1 MQWEAVVPFLIP
13 KNKNKKDKKTT
24 KTVVFVIL
32 MVSAPQFEPSL
43 TVWFVP
49 QCRLWYPLTF
59 EALLMM
65 TSWSRWASCW
75 MVVLDVGESSHLSS
89 NQGPSVF
96 LVLGSVSPGP
106 WSQRSCRLVTHLDR
120 FHGKAPVREAP
131 NLEKKI
137 KLLLSK
143 FVVYSYGLRVYM
155 FIR

>member
-1 MQWEAVVPFLIP
+1 M
-13 KNKNKKDKKTT
+13 
-24 KTVVFVIL
+24 
-32 MVSAPQFEPSL
+32 
-43 TVWFVP
+43 
-49 QCRLWYPLTF
+49 
-59 EALLMM
+59 
-65 TSWSRWASCW
+65 
-75 MVVLDVGESSHLSS
+75 LDVGESSHFSS

-155 FIR
+155 FANIQFNQKKKNPKTFVSTHLQLVVITPHPVVHRALSWPGIKLPCVSSLVRVGRLLRPLVPLCRV